1 MFRIIDKA
9 LHIDY
14 APGHHLHCLVC
25 QIPNRLGSGDTACR
39 LIDPEPKW
47 AQIRSI
53 LELVA
58 EAEGNLRKLHFLIL
72 PEAALPFAHVDELL
86 DFIRAR
92 FRPNTVTIVGIEH
105 IKLRTYLALLH
116 QHAAD
121 NAEVLASVREDMAA
135 GDIDSIPV
143 NCCVTVVKETDGT
156 LRVFLQAKSHPF
168 FGEETIDPYH
178 DLYRGK
184 VFPLFRCAPTGFN
197 FMPVICLDYVYRDL
211 YQSNISA
218 IIERANQLFYQ
229 TRQRLDLLCVLEC
242 NPKPEHR
249 AFRDVV
255 NGFYGEYLAYT
266 PGVRDTTTVF
276 CNSSGET
283 SGFGD
288 GDGASFGHSMVVL
301 HRSHKLAQAETGEFR
316 TDDYGGLPVCRLR
329 LGTETRLCYFNL
341 PLFHELD
348 PRTTRYPLKIHAI
361 YQPEGDG
368 WVRLGELPHDQ
379 AVKDH
384 DFQAV
389 RQRDAAEPLFKELPH
404 HD

>member
-1 MFRIIDKA
+1 MFRIVDKS
-9 LHIDY
+9 LTLDY
-14 APGHHLHCLVC
+14 PPGHHLHCLVC
-25 QIPNRLGSGDTACR
+25 QLPNRLGVGESACR
-39 LIDPEPKW
+39 LVDPEPKW
-47 AQIRSI
+47 AQVRSV

-58 EAEGNLRKLHFLIL
+58 AGDGNLRKLHFLL
-72 PEAALPFAHVDELL
+72 FPEACLPFVHIDEML
-86 DFIRAR
+86 DFIREQ
-92 FRPNTVTIVGIEH
+92 FRPNTVTIFGVEH
-105 IKLRTYLALLH
+105 IKLRTYLGLLR
-116 QHAAD
+116 QHAVD
-121 NAEVLASVREDMAA
+121 NAEVLASVEEDLTA
-135 GDIDSIPV
+135 GDIEALPV
-143 NCCVTVVKETDGT
+143 NCCITVVKEATGD

-184 VFPLFRCAPTGFN
+184 LFPLFRCVPSGFN

-211 YQSNISA
+211 YQSNVSA
-218 IIERANQLFYQ
+218 VIDRANQLFFQ
-229 TRQRLDLLCVLEC
+229 SRQRLDLLCVLQC

-283 SGFGD
+283 SGFGNRED
-288 GDGASFGHSMVVL
+288 SSFGHSMVVL
-301 HRSHKLAQAETGEFR
+301 HRSHKLAAAETAEFSA
-316 TDDYGGLPVCRLR
+316 DDFAGLPVCRLR
-329 LGTETRLCYFNL
+329 FGAETRLYYFNL

-361 YQPEGDG
+361 YRPEGRG
-368 WVRLGELPHDQ
+368 WARLSELPPDQ

-384 DFQAV
+384 DFRAV
-389 RQRDAAEPLFKELPH
+389 RQRDAAEPLLKE
-404 HD
+404 

>member
-1 MFRIIDKA
+1 MFRIVDQT
-9 LHIDY
+9 LHLDY
-14 APGHHLHCLVC
+14 PPGHHLHCLIC
-25 QIPNRLGSGDTACR
+25 QIPNHLGREGSACR
-39 LIDPEPKW
+39 LADPEAKR
-47 AQIRSI
+47 AQVRSI

-58 EAEGNLRKLHFLIL
+58 AAEGNLRKLHFLVF
-72 PEAALPFAHVDELL
+72 PEACLPFTHLDETLA
-86 DFIRAR
+86 FIDAR
-92 FRPNTVTIVGIEH
+92 FRANTVTIFGLEH
-105 IKLRTYLALLH
+105 IRLDDYLALLRRF
-116 QHAAD
+116 AAD
-121 NAEVLASVREDMAA
+121 NAEVLASVEEDVTA
-135 GDIDSIPV
+135 GDIAGIPV
-143 NCCVTVVKETDGT
+143 NCCITAVKEADGR

-211 YQSNISA
+211 YQSNITA
-218 IIERANQLFYQ
+218 IIERANQLFYR

-266 PGVRDTTTVF
+266 PGVRETTTVF
-276 CNSSGET
+276 CNSSAET
-283 SGFGD
+283 TGFGD
-288 GDGASFGHSMVVL
+288 RPGSGFGHSMVIL
-301 HRSHKLAQAETGEFR
+301 HRSHKLAPAQTAEFR
-316 TDDYGGLPVCRLR
+316 TDDFDGLPVGRLR

-361 YQPEGDG
+361 YRPEGAG
-368 WVRLGELPHDQ
+368 WARLTELSPSLT
-379 AVKDH
+379 AADH

-389 RQRDAAEPLFKELPH
+389 RQRDAAEPLNK
-404 HD
+404 